1 MDVDACPA
9 VTAVSLVTVAFETA
23 NGVRASGFSVAVMSV
38 VLAFVIIGAGLAVAA
53 VAVVAGAGVATMGV
67 GASSIGVTTVSLV
80 LTLVH
85 IFTYDTVT
93 CVALPTRAVVACTRA
108 DALTHTLG
116 DAATPDSSVAFVIF
130 WARTRETTV
139 GVCTQSSFA

>member
-1 MDVDACPA
+1 MDVDACLA
-9 VTAVSLVTVAFETA
+9 VAAVSLVTVASETA

-53 VAVVAGAGVATMGV
+53 VAIVAVAGVATMGV
-67 GASSIGVTTVSLV
+67 CASSIGVTTVSLV

-93 CVALPTRAVVACTRA
+93 CVALPTRAVVACATA
-108 DALTHTLG
+108 GALTHTLG

-130 WARTRETTV
+130 WARTRETAV